1 MLNRTE
7 TEISHPEAAN
17 TSAAKT
23 EPTKQRNILAKRV
36 KNRGAPIQRQ
46 GRVGRLVLHV
56 ALALFAAAFIA
67 PLILVISSSL
77 SSEAATTRDGYSFI
91 PREFSTF
98 AYQFILS
105 NPLQLLQAYGVSIVV
120 TGAGTVLSLTVMS
133 LLAYTLAQQNFRLRK
148 PLAFIVMFTMLFNGG
163 LVPIYILVT
172 QYLHLQNTL
181 LALILPYLVAPWY
194 VLLLR
199 TYFTQLPTEIL
210 DAARVDGA
218 SEWSIYWRIVLPLSK
233 PALATVGLFMLLL
246 YWNDWW
252 LGLLYITNNDLVP
265 VQLYLYRILSNIDFI
280 AASPEL
286 ASQIQ
291 GVPIQ
296 TVRMAASVLAI
307 GPIVIAFF
315 AVQRFLVKGITVGG
329 LKE

>member
-1 MLNRTE
+1 MAT
-7 TEISHPEAAN
+7 ISKPG
-17 TSAAKT
+17 
-23 EPTKQRNILAKRV
+23 I
-36 KNRGAPIQRQ
+36 APIQRT
-46 GRVGRLVLHV
+46 GRVSRFVLHV
-56 ALALFAAAFIA
+56 ALALFAVAFLA
-67 PLILVISSSL
+67 PLVLVISSSF
-77 SSEAATTRDGYSFI
+77 SSEESTARDGYSFF

-120 TGAGTVLSLTVMS
+120 TAVGTLLSLTVMS

-148 PLAFIVMFTMLFNGG
+148 VLAFVVMFTMLFNGG

-172 QYLHLQNTL
+172 QYLNIDNTL

-252 LGLLYITNNDLVP
+252 LGLLYIQNSDLVP

-286 ASQIQ
+286 AAQLQ

-329 LKE
+329 IKE